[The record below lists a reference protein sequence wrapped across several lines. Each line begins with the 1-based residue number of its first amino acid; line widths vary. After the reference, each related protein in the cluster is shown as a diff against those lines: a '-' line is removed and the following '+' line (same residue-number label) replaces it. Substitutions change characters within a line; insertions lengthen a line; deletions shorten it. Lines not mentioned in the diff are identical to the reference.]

1 MKIVSLVIMIILLQ
15 APAYAEGG
23 SMKHTLKEEVK
34 LNTDTKTVKVL
45 STPSFKLI
53 GLGFKKGQ
61 ILEKHITP
69 TPAIL
74 IVQSGSVDFSMSG
87 KTYVLNAGD
96 FFEIPA
102 NTEHEVIGK
111 EDSHLYLVK

>member
-1 MKIVSLVIMIILLQ
+1 MKYASFILITML
-15 APAYAEGG
+15 ASSVYAGEKKLKRTI
-23 SMKHTLKEEVK
+23 SEEITL
-34 LNTDTKTVKVL
+34 NPDSKTVKVL
-45 STPSFKLI
+45 SRSSFQLI

-61 ILEKHITP
+61 VLEKHTTP

-74 IVQSGSVDFSMSG
+74 IVQAGSVDFKMQG
-87 KTYVLNAGD
+87 KTHTLKAGD

-102 NTEHEVIGK
+102 DVEHEVIGK